1 MHVMN
6 PIFQNLFIFEM
17 ANNHQ
22 GQVEHGLKI
31 IEAMG
36 VIQRRHGIRA
46 AVKFQYRD
54 LDTFIHPESKDRK
67 DVKHIPRFLDTRL
80 SNDSF
85 RKLVE
90 AVRRQEMLVIVTPF
104 DEASVGKC
112 VEHGV
117 DIIKIA
123 SCSADDWPLIE
134 AIADTRKPVIASTGG
149 VSIYE
154 IDNLA
159 SHFNHRK
166 TEYALL
172 HCVGLYPT
180 KNEHVHMGFL
190 TRLAHRYP
198 GVTVGYSGHEAPDNL
213 DVVCTAVSRGAAI
226 LERHVGLATEA
237 IKLNAYSMNPEQT
250 ERWVAA
256 ALRARTINGPDTG
269 KQTTQDELDS
279 LLSLKRGVF
288 AARPIR
294 KGEIIAKS
302 DIFFAMPCSP
312 GQTTSGEF
320 GRLRTVY
327 TATRDY
333 AAREMVCERADV
345 DQVLEIRRIIH
356 DAKGMLSEAHLV
368 LADDDQIE
376 LSHHLGMEKFRQTG
390 ALIVNVVNRTYCKKL
405 ILVLP
410 GQRHPNHRHIQ
421 KEETFQ
427 LIWGDLEVKLNG
439 ATLQLHRGQKVLV
452 ERGTW
457 HSFNS
462 ANGAIFEEISSTHV
476 LGDSYYEDERI
487 SKLDLV
493 QRKTVLTGW

>member
-1 MHVMN
+1 
-6 PIFQNLFIFEM
+6 M

-36 VIQRRHGIRA
+36 KIQRRHGIRA

-54 LDTFIHPESKDRK
+54 LDTFIHPAFRERK
-67 DVKHIPRFLDTRL
+67 DVKHIPRFLETRL
-80 SNDSF
+80 TDADF
-85 RKLVE
+85 RRLVE
-90 AVRRQEMLVIVTPF
+90 AVRQQEMCVIVTPF
-104 DEASVGKC
+104 DEASVDKC

-117 DIIKIA
+117 DIVKIA

-134 AIADTRKPVIASTGG
+134 AIADTHKPVICSTGG
-149 VSIYE
+149 VSIYD

-159 SHFNHRK
+159 SYFNHRK

-180 KNEHVHMGFL
+180 RNEHVHMGFL
-190 TRLAHRYP
+190 TRLAYRYP
-198 GVTVGYSGHEAPDNL
+198 GVPVGYSGHEAPDNL
-213 DVVCTAVSRGAAI
+213 DVVSAAVSRGATI
-226 LERHVGLATEA
+226 LERHVGLPADR
-237 IKLNAYSMNPEQT
+237 IKLNAYSMNPAQT
-250 ERWVAA
+250 DAWVSA
-256 ALRARTINGPDTG
+256 ALRARTINGNGTA
-269 KQTTQDELDS
+269 KHTTQDELDS

-288 AARPIR
+288 AKRPISSGQAITR
-294 KGEIIAKS
+294 E
-302 DIFFAMPCSP
+302 DVFFAMPCSP

-327 TATRDY
+327 TASRDY
-333 AAREMVCERADV
+333 APNDPLLERADI
-345 DQVLEIRRIIH
+345 DRALEIRRIIH

-368 LADDDQIE
+368 LADDDVIE
-376 LSHHLGMEKFRQTG
+376 LSHHLGIEKFRHTG

-405 ILVLP
+405 ILILP
-410 GQRHPNHRHIQ
+410 GQHHPNHRHLL

-427 LIWGDLEVKLNG
+427 LIWGDLEARVNG
-439 ATLQLHRGQKVLV
+439 ALVEMHRGQKLLI

-457 HSFNS
+457 HSFS
-462 ANGAIFEEISSTHV
+462 SVGGAIFEEVSTTHV
-476 LGDSYYEDERI
+476 IGDSYYEDENI
-487 SKLDLV
+487 SKLDPV

>member
-1 MHVMN
+1 MN
-6 PIFQNLFIFEM
+6 PIFHDLFIFEM

-31 IEAMG
+31 IQAMG
-36 VIQRRHGIRA
+36 VIQRRYGIRD

-54 LDTFIHPESKDRK
+54 LDTFIHPDFKDRK

-80 SNDSF
+80 SDADF

-90 AVRRQEMLVIVTPF
+90 EVRRQEMCVIVTPF
-104 DEASVGKC
+104 DEASVAKC
-112 VEHGV
+112 IEHGV

-149 VSIYE
+149 VSIYD

-159 SHFNHRK
+159 SYFNHRK

-180 KNEHVHMGFL
+180 KNENVHMGFL
-190 TRLAHRYP
+190 TRLAYRYP
-198 GVTVGYSGHEAPDNL
+198 GVPVGYSGHEAPDNL
-213 DVVCTAVSRGAAI
+213 DVVSAAVSRGATI
-226 LERHVGLATEA
+226 LERHVGLATER
-237 IKLNAYSMNPEQT
+237 IKLNAYSMDPEQT

-256 ALRARTINGPDTG
+256 ALRARTINGNSTS
-269 KQTTQDELDS
+269 KHTTQDEVDS

-288 AARPIR
+288 AKRPIS
-294 KGEIIAKS
+294 KGQAITRE
-302 DIFFAMPCSP
+302 DVFFAMPCAS
-312 GQTTSGEF
+312 GQTTSGDF

-327 TATRDY
+327 HATRDY
-333 AAREMVCERADV
+333 VVNDAILERAEIDRA
-345 DQVLEIRRIIH
+345 LEIRRIIH
-356 DAKGMLSEAHLV
+356 DAKGMLSEAHIV
-368 LADDDQIE
+368 LADDDQID
-376 LSHHLGMEKFRQTG
+376 LSHHLGIDKFRHTG
-390 ALIVNVVNRTYCKKL
+390 AIIVNVVNRTYCKKY

-427 LIWGDLEVKLNG
+427 LIWGDLEVKMNG
-439 ATLQLHRGQKVLV
+439 TSMQLQRGQKVLV
-452 ERGTW
+452 ERGAW
-457 HSFNS
+457 HSFSS
-462 ANGAIFEEISSTHV
+462 ASGAIFEEVSTTHV
-476 LGDSYYEDERI
+476 VGDSYYEDENI
-487 SKLDLV
+487 SKLDVV

>member
-1 MHVMN
+1 MN
-6 PIFQNLFIFEM
+6 PIFQDLFIFEM

-36 VIQRRHGIRA
+36 KIRRRHKIRA

-54 LDTFIHPESKDRK
+54 LDSFIHPAFKERK

-80 SNDSF
+80 ADADF

-90 AVRRQEMLVIVTPF
+90 AVRRQEMLVVVTPF
-104 DEASVGKC
+104 DEPSVSKC
-112 VEHGV
+112 TEHGV

-149 VSIYE
+149 VSVYE

-159 SHFNHRK
+159 SFFNHRK
-166 TEYALL
+166 ADYALL

-180 KNEHVHMGFL
+180 KNEDVHIGFL
-190 TRLAHRYP
+190 SRLAHRYP
-198 GVTVGYSGHEAPDNL
+198 GIAVGYSGHEAPDNL
-213 DVVCTAVSRGAAI
+213 EVVAAAVSRNAAI
-226 LERHVGLATEA
+226 LERHVGLAAEG

-250 ERWVAA
+250 DAWVAA
-256 ALRARTINGPDTG
+256 ALRARTINGQDTN
-269 KQTTQDELDS
+269 KQTMQDELDS

-288 AARPIR
+288 AARPISG
-294 KGEIIAKS
+294 GEKIPRENV
-302 DIFFAMPCSP
+302 FFAMPCAA

-333 AAREMVCERADV
+333 GTGEAISEHAEADRTI
-345 DQVLEIRRIIH
+345 EIRRIIH

-376 LSHHLGMEKFRQTG
+376 LSHHLGIEKFRHTG

-410 GQRHPNHRHIQ
+410 GQRHPNHRHLL

-427 LIWGDLEVKLNG
+427 LIWGQLDVKINGADLEMR
-439 ATLQLHRGQKVLV
+439 RGQKLLI

-457 HSFNS
+457 HSFS
-462 ANGAIFEEISSTHV
+462 SHNGAIFEEVSTTHII
-476 LGDSYYEDERI
+476 GDSYYEDESI
-487 SKLDLV
+487 SRLDPL

>member
-1 MHVMN
+1 MN

-22 GQVEHGLKI
+22 GQLEHGLKI

-36 VIQRRHGIRA
+36 RIQRRHGIHA

-54 LDTFIHPESKDRK
+54 LDTFIHPGFRERK
-67 DVKHIPRFLDTRL
+67 DMKHIPRFLETRL
-80 SNDSF
+80 SDQDF
-85 RKLVE
+85 RRLVE
-90 AVRRQEMLVIVTPF
+90 AVRQQDLAVVVTPF
-104 DEASVGKC
+104 DEPSVDKC

-134 AIADTRKPVIASTGG
+134 AIASTHKPVIASTGG
-149 VSIYE
+149 VSVYD

-159 SHFNHRK
+159 SFFNHRK
-166 TEYALL
+166 VDYALL

-180 KNEHVHMGFL
+180 KNENVHMGFL
-190 TRLAHRYP
+190 TRLAYRFP
-198 GVTVGYSGHEAPDNL
+198 GIPVGYSGHEAPDNL
-213 DVVCTAVSRGAAI
+213 EVVCAAISRGATI
-226 LERHVGLATEA
+226 LERHVGLPTDR

-250 ERWVAA
+250 EAWVAA
-256 ALRARTINGPDTG
+256 ALRARTINGHDTG

-288 AARPIR
+288 AARALAKGDIISR
-294 KGEIIAKS
+294 K
-302 DIFFAMPCSP
+302 DVFFAMPCAP

-327 TATRDY
+327 TATRGYVPNDPIS
-333 AAREMVCERADV
+333 ERADV
-345 DQVLEIRRIIH
+345 DHVIEIRRIIH

-368 LADDDQIE
+368 LAEDDQIE
-376 LSHHLGMEKFRQTG
+376 LSHHLGIERFRHTG

-410 GQRHPNHRHIQ
+410 GQRHPNHRHLL

-427 LIWGDLEVKLNG
+427 LIWGDLQVKLNG
-439 ATLQLHRGQKVLV
+439 TSLDLRRGQKVLV
-452 ERGTW
+452 ERGLW
-457 HSFNS
+457 HSFS
-462 ANGAIFEEISSTHV
+462 SVGGAIFEEVSTTHV
-476 LGDSYYEDERI
+476 IGDSYYEDPNI
-487 SKLDLV
+487 SKLDPV
-493 QRKTVLTGW
+493 ERKTVLAGW

>member
-1 MHVMN
+1 MN

-22 GQVEHGLKI
+22 GSVEHGLKI

-36 VIQRRHGIRA
+36 VIQRRHGIRG

-54 LDTFIHPESKDRK
+54 LDSFIHPDFKDRK
-67 DVKHIPRFLDTRL
+67 DVKHIPRFLATRL
-80 SNDSF
+80 SDADF

-90 AVRRQEMLVIVTPF
+90 AVRHQEMCVVVTPF

-159 SHFNHRK
+159 SYFNHQK

-213 DVVCTAVSRGAAI
+213 DVVCAAVSRGASI
-226 LERHVGLATEA
+226 LERHVGLATEQ
-237 IKLNAYSMNPEQT
+237 IKLNAYSMDPGQT

-256 ALRARTINGPDTG
+256 AVRARAINGPDTN

-288 AARPIR
+288 ATRPIR
-294 KGEIIAKS
+294 KGETLTRA
-302 DIFFAMPCSP
+302 DVFFAMPCSP

-327 TATRDY
+327 TASRDY
-333 AAREMVCERADV
+333 AANAPVLERADL
-345 DQVLEIRRIIH
+345 DRALELRRIIH

-368 LADDDQIE
+368 LAEDDQID
-376 LSHHLGMEKFRQTG
+376 LSHHLGIEKFRHTG
-390 ALIVNVVNRTYCKKL
+390 AIIVNVVNRTYCKKYVL
-405 ILVLP
+405 MLP

-427 LIWGDLEVKLNG
+427 LIWGDLEIKLNG
-439 ATLQLHRGQKVLV
+439 ASMQLHRGQKVLV

-457 HSFNS
+457 HSFS
-462 ANGAIFEEISSTHV
+462 SVSGAIFEEVSTTHV
-476 LGDSYYEDERI
+476 VGDSYYEDENI
-487 SKLDLV
+487 SKLDVV
-493 QRKTVLTGW
+493 QRKTVLVGW

>member
-1 MHVMN
+1 MN
-6 PIFQNLFIFEM
+6 PIFQDLFIFEI

-22 GQVEHGLKI
+22 GQVDHGLKI
-31 IEAMG
+31 IQAMG
-36 VIQRRHGIRA
+36 VIQRRQGIHA

-54 LDTFIHPESKDRK
+54 LDTFIHPDFKNRK
-67 DVKHIPRFLDTRL
+67 DVKHIPRFLETRL
-80 SNDSF
+80 SDADF
-85 RKLVE
+85 RRLIEE
-90 AVRRQEMLVIVTPF
+90 ARQQEMGVIVTPF
-104 DEASVGKC
+104 DEVSVDRC

-134 AIADTRKPVIASTGG
+134 AIAETRKPVIASTGG
-149 VSIYE
+149 VSIYD

-159 SHFNHRK
+159 SYFNHRK

-180 KNEHVHMGFL
+180 RNENVHMGFL
-190 TRLAHRYP
+190 TRLAYRYP
-198 GVTVGYSGHEAPDNL
+198 GVPVGYSGHEAPDNL
-213 DVVCTAVSRGAAI
+213 DVVAAAVSRGACV
-226 LERHVGLATEA
+226 LERHVGLATPQ
-237 IKLNAYSMNPEQT
+237 IKLNAYSMDPDQT
-250 ERWVAA
+250 ERWIAA
-256 ALRARTINGPDTG
+256 ALRARAINGTG
-269 KQTTQDELDS
+269 TNKQTTQDELDS

-288 AARPIR
+288 AARPIC
-294 KGEIIAKS
+294 KGETISKT
-302 DIFFAMPCSP
+302 DVFFAMPCSP

-333 AAREMVCERADV
+333 ATREPVLERADL
-345 DQVLEIRRIIH
+345 DKVLEIRRIIH

-368 LADDDQIE
+368 LADDDEIE
-376 LSHHLGMEKFRQTG
+376 LSHHLGIEKFRQTG

-410 GQRHPNHRHIQ
+410 GQRHPNHRHLL

-427 LIWGDLEVKLNG
+427 LIWGDLQVKVNG
-439 ATLQLHRGQKVLV
+439 SVIDMRRGQKVLV

-457 HSFNS
+457 HSFS
-462 ANGAIFEEISSTHV
+462 SVNGAIFEEVSTTHV
-476 LGDSYYEDERI
+476 VGDSYYEDESI
-487 SKLDLV
+487 SMLDVV
-493 QRKTVLTGW
+493 QRKTVLSGW

>member
-1 MHVMN
+1 MN
-6 PIFQNLFIFEM
+6 PIFQDLFIFEM

-36 VIQRRHGIRA
+36 VIQRRHGIRG

-54 LDTFIHPESKDRK
+54 LDTFIHPDYKSRK
-67 DVKHIPRFLDTRL
+67 DVKHIPRFMDTRL
-80 SNDSF
+80 SDADF

-90 AVRRQEMLVIVTPF
+90 AVRRQEMCVIVTPF
-104 DEASVGKC
+104 DEVSVDKC

-117 DIIKIA
+117 DIIKVA

-134 AIADTRKPVIASTGG
+134 AIADTHKPVIASTGG
-149 VSIYE
+149 VSIYD

-159 SHFNHRK
+159 SYFNHRK
-166 TEYALL
+166 VEYALL
-172 HCVGLYPT
+172 HCVGLYPAR
-180 KNEHVHMGFL
+180 NENIHMGFL

-198 GVTVGYSGHEAPDNL
+198 GVTVGYSGHEPPDNL
-213 DVVCTAVSRGAAI
+213 DVVCAAVSRGASI
-226 LERHVGLATEA
+226 LERHVGLPAEH
-237 IKLNAYSMNPEQT
+237 IKLNAYSMDPEQT

-256 ALRARTINGPDTG
+256 ALRVRAINGVNTG

-288 AARPIR
+288 VARPIR
-294 KGEIIAKS
+294 KGETISKA

-320 GRLRTVY
+320 GRLRTIY
-327 TATRDY
+327 TASRDY
-333 AAREMVCERADV
+333 LAREPVCERADI

-376 LSHHLGMEKFRQTG
+376 LSHHLGIEKFRQTG

-405 ILVLP
+405 VLVLP
-410 GQRHPNHRHIQ
+410 GQRPPNHRHIQ

-427 LIWGDLEVKLNG
+427 LIWGDLELKLNG
-439 ATLQLHRGQKVLV
+439 ASLLMHRGQKALI
-452 ERGTW
+452 ERGVW
-457 HSFNS
+457 HSFS
-462 ANGAIFEEISSTHV
+462 SVNGAIFEEVSTTHV
-476 LGDSYYEDERI
+476 IGDSYYEDERI

>member
-1 MHVMN
+1 MN
-6 PIFQNLFIFEM
+6 PIFQDLFIFEM

-22 GQVEHGLKI
+22 GSVDHGLKI

-36 VIQRRHGIRA
+36 RIRRRHGIQA
-46 AVKFQYRD
+46 AIKFQYRD
-54 LDTFIHPESKDRK
+54 LDTFIHPDFRDRK

-80 SNDSF
+80 TDADF
-85 RKLVE
+85 RRLAE
-90 AVRRQEMLVIVTPF
+90 AVKQQEMLLVVTPF
-104 DEASVGKC
+104 DEPSVTKC
-112 VEHGV
+112 IEHGV
-117 DIIKIA
+117 DILKIA
-123 SCSADDWPLIE
+123 SCGADDWPLVE
-134 AIADTRKPVIASTGG
+134 AVADAGKPVIASTGG
-149 VSIYE
+149 VSIYD

-159 SHFNHRK
+159 SFFNHRQ

-180 KNEHVHMGFL
+180 RNENVHMGFL
-190 TRLAHRYP
+190 TRLAHRFP
-198 GVTVGYSGHEAPDNL
+198 GVPVGYSGHEAPDNIE
-213 DVVCTAVSRGAAI
+213 VVCAAVSRGARI
-226 LERHVGLATEA
+226 LERHVGLLAEG
-237 IKLNAYSMNPEQT
+237 IKLNAYSMNPDQT
-250 ERWVAA
+250 EAWVVA
-256 ALRARTINGPDTG
+256 ALRARAINGADTS
-269 KQTTQDELDS
+269 KHTTQDELDS

-288 AARPIR
+288 AARAIERGETISR
-294 KGEIIAKS
+294 K
-302 DIFFAMPCSP
+302 DVFFAMPCSP

-333 AAREMVCERADV
+333 SPNAPILERADV
-345 DQVLEIRRIIH
+345 DSAVQIRRIIH

-376 LSHHLGMEKFRQTG
+376 LSHHLGIEKFRHTG

-410 GQRHPNHRHIQ
+410 GQRHPNHRHLL

-427 LIWGDLEVKLNG
+427 LIWGDLQVKLNG
-439 ATLQLHRGQKVLV
+439 TTLDLHRGQKVLV

-457 HSFNS
+457 HCFGSVG
-462 ANGAIFEEISSTHV
+462 GAIFEEVSTTHV
-476 LGDSYYEDERI
+476 IGDSYYEDENI
-487 SKLDLV
+487 SRLDPV